1 MTGDS
6 EVPFWLEGQPKPANE
21 NDMPFALFYCVNPG
35 YEAALH
41 IPVQR
46 GRFFTDRDD
55 EHSPSVVVIDAN
67 FAQKYFPNENPV
79 GKHLN
84 IGLFD
89 IQPEIVGVVG
99 HVEHWGLGDKGHQA
113 LQAQLYLP
121 VWQVPEKFWPLFANG
136 SGYVL
141 RTSGAPLGI
150 LNSIRQAIEKA
161 DNTAAIYGV
170 TSMPEIVSSSIST
183 QRLTMLLLG
192 VFAALALTLSAI
204 GIYGVISYLTGQRI
218 HEIGV
223 RIALGASSQDVLR
236 MVLGEGMRTTII
248 GVGFGIAAAIGLTR
262 LISQMI
268 YGVGATDPLTFM
280 GVAVLL
286 IAVAFWPATFPRA
299 APCAST
305 P

>member
-1 MTGDS
+1 
-6 EVPFWLEGQPKPANE
+6 
-21 NDMPFALFYCVNPG
+21 VNPG
-35 YEAALH
+35 YQAALR

-46 GRFFTDRDD
+46 GRFFTARDD
-55 EHSPSVVVIDAN
+55 EHSPSVVVIDAT
-67 FAQKYFPNENPV
+67 FAHKYFPNENPV

-99 HVEHWGLGDKGHQA
+99 HVEHWGLGAKGHET
-113 LQAQLYLP
+113 LQSQIYFP
-121 VWQVPEKFWPLFANG
+121 IWQVPDKFWPLFANG

-150 LNSIRQAIEKA
+150 LNSIRRAIEKA
-161 DNTAAIYGV
+161 DSTAAIYGV
-170 TSMPEIVSSSIST
+170 TSMPEIVSNSIST

-223 RIALGASSQDVLR
+223 RVALGASSQDVLR
-236 MVLGEGMRTTII
+236 MVLGQGMRTTLI
-248 GVGFGIAAAIGLTR
+248 GIGFGIAAAIGLTR
-262 LISQMI
+262 LISQVI
-268 YGVGATDPLTFM
+268 YGVAATDPLTFL

-286 IAVAFWPATFPRA
+286 IAVALLACYIPARRA
-299 APCAST
+299 MRVDPMIALRYE
-305 P
+305 